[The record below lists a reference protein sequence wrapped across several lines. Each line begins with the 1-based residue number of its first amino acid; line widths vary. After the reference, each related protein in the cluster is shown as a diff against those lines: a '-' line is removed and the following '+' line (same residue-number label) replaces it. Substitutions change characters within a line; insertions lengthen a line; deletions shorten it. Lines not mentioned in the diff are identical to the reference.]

1 MIEKKPA
8 KIPGSD
14 NVKAFLKKVASTPV
28 VSDNRSPGRLIFSLD
43 ATASRRST
51 WDTACQL
58 QGTMF
63 QETAALGG
71 IHIQLAYFRG
81 FGEFKASDWTANSK
95 LLLKQ
100 MTEVTC
106 LAGETQIEKLLRHTI
121 NQTQKIPVDALV
133 YVGDSVEEDI
143 DRLGTYAGQL
153 GLLGVPVFIFQEG
166 FDELAEFAFK
176 QITKLTGGAFC
187 RLDQFSSKNLAEL
200 LRAVAVF
207 AAGGKKALD
216 LLAKEKGGSIL
227 KIAHQIKKD

>member
-81 FGEFKASDWTANSK
+81 FGEFKASDWTSNSK

-106 LAGETQIEKLLRHTI
+106 LAGEHK
-121 NQTQKIPVDALV
+121 
-133 YVGDSVEEDI
+133 
-143 DRLGTYAGQL
+143 
-153 GLLGVPVFIFQEG
+153 
-166 FDELAEFAFK
+166 
-176 QITKLTGGAFC
+176 
-187 RLDQFSSKNLAEL
+187 
-200 LRAVAVF
+200 
-207 AAGGKKALD
+207 
-216 LLAKEKGGSIL
+216 
-227 KIAHQIKKD
+227 